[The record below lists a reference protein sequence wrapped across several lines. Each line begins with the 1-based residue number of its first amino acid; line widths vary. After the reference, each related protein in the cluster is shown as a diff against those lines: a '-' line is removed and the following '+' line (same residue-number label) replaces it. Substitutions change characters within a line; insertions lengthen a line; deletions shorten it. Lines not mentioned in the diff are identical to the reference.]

1 MNYTIKSPETKSEW
15 DKYFNFRWEML
26 RKPLGMP
33 RDTLKDKLEKKSHH
47 LIVLSQN
54 NEVIGSGRLH
64 FNNSKEGQIRYMAVS
79 NSIQRKGLGSEI
91 VKELELIAKK
101 RGIKQIVLNA
111 RENAISF
118 YLSLGYKE
126 HEPYESDTGI
136 PHTTM
141 KKNLGN

>member
-33 RDTLKDKLEKKSHH
+33 KDTLKDKLEEKSYH

-64 FNNSKEGQIRYMAVS
+64 FNNSKEGQIRYMAVN
-79 NSIQRKGLGSEI
+79 NSFQRQGLGSEI

-101 RGIKQIVLNA
+101 RGIKSIILNA
-111 RENAISF
+111 RENAINF
-118 YLSLGYKE
+118 YLSLGYKKYK
-126 HEPYESDTGI
+126 PYESDTGI

-141 KKNLGN
+141 KKYLGN